1 MIEEENEIPS
11 DLKNDI
17 QLAFDLF
24 KNEKDKISKL
34 KLRTLLFSFVMYK
47 NSANEINNY
56 IEQQINPEKSEFSFD
71 EVCELVNLKLKNSK
85 LKESDEIFSYITSY
99 KNDNDN
105 IKCNDL
111 LQAYKNYEID
121 VNEDDIKEMMQY
133 MNEEN
138 YQKNKNLNDN
148 NNEEIEENEN
158 ENENKDLSKE
168 IPSKIS
174 KSQFRKFYINLK

>member
-1 MIEEENEIPS
+1 MTEEENEIPS

-24 KNEKDKISKL
+24 KNEKNKISKL

-47 NSANEINNY
+47 NSADDINSY
-56 IEQQINPEKSEFSFD
+56 IEEQINPEKNEFSFD

-174 KSQFRKFYINLK
+174 KSQFRKFYTNLK